1 MNAWLHFLRNRNGQ
15 VYYGGVNTLGTELL
29 QQGVIKHSS
38 IITVDFPGLGLI
50 DNIIK
55 NKWYAFE

>member
-1 MNAWLHFLRNRNGQ
+1 MRGFIFFAIEMDKYN
-15 VYYGGVNTLGTELL
+15 YGGMNTLGTELL
-29 QQGVIKHSS
+29 QQGVIKHSG
-38 IITVDFPGLGLI
+38 IIAVDFPGLDLL